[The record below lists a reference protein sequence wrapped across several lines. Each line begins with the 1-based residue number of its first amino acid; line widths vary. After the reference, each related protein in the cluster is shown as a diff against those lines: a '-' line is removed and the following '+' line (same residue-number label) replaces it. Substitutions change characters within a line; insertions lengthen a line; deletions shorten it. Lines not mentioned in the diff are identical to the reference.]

1 MKNVQYRIDYDAVQC
16 YIYRE
21 YNSSIQRVK
30 KNENISNW
38 VRYNEQKTDKQ
49 ISTLK
54 RSRKINWHG
63 TFNNYECEQMVSIYN
78 WLVITEM
85 KTSK

>member
-1 MKNVQYRIDYDAVQC
+1 MKHVQYRIDYDAVQC

-54 RSRKINWHG
+54 K
-63 TFNNYECEQMVSIYN
+63 EQENKLAWDI
-78 WLVITEM
+78 
-85 KTSK
+85 

>member
-1 MKNVQYRIDYDAVQC
+1 MKNVQYRIDCDAVQS

-54 RSRKINWHG
+54 K
-63 TFNNYECEQMVSIYN
+63 EQENKLAWDI
-78 WLVITEM
+78 
-85 KTSK
+85 